1 MKHWCLVVL
10 VACGSASQEPAPSNL
25 AKVPTVQA
33 QRELIAREVAETESG
48 IKHRV
53 WLEHGRDNSLDPNDP
68 CCGLAYDG
76 NKYEDSLASCAI
88 KADHCAPGFQPVYPG
103 IADDKVCGER
113 RRCVPQPF
121 VRFSEN
127 GRTGD
132 YSRVTLER
140 EGFIVVASGERVAVD
155 YGGKYT
161 ITLRGGRVERV
172 TRD

>member
-10 VACGSASQEPAPSNL
+10 AACGSASQDPAPSNV
-25 AKVPTVQA
+25 AKVPTTQS
-33 QRELIAREVAETESG
+33 QRELAARDVTALETG
-48 IKHRV
+48 TKYRV
-53 WLEHGRDNSLDPNDP
+53 WLERGRDEGLDPNDP

-76 NKYEDSLASCAI
+76 NKYEDALASCAI
-88 KADHCAPGFQPVYPG
+88 KDDDCAPGFQPVYPG
-103 IADDKVCGER
+103 LADDRVCGER

-121 VRFSEN
+121 VRFRE
-127 GRTGD
+127 GDRTGE
-132 YSRVTLER
+132 YTRIALER

-161 ITLRGGRVERV
+161 ITLRDGRIERV